1 MKNSDEIK
9 KTYNK
14 IAQAYHQK
22 RLNPADSTWNDY
34 LEKPAME
41 AMLKPLVKDKK
52 VLDLGCGTGI
62 LTNELISWGA
72 KAEGV
77 DLSEEMIAL
86 AKENYP
92 EIKFITASSEK
103 MPYTDD
109 NFDLVASSLVMH
121 YLNDLQPTLSEIA
134 RVLKPAGSFI
144 FSMHHPFNESFD
156 LNKEKV
162 DGRPVLQPYFH
173 KESYYWRMC
182 GADILSFHH
191 TFEDIIK
198 NLKANGFVLADLY
211 ECRPEISAKEIFADY
226 EFTSNYPTF
235 CVFHARLK

>member
-1 MKNSDEIK
+1 MSNSDEIK
-9 KTYNK
+9 NTYNK

-62 LTNELISWGA
+62 LTNELVAWGA
-72 KAEGV
+72 EAEGV

-92 EIKFITASSEK
+92 EIKFTTASSENL
-103 MPYTDD
+103 PYPE
-109 NFDLVASSLVMH
+109 NSFDLAASSLVMH
-121 YLNDLQPTLSEIA
+121 YLEDLQPTLVEIA

-156 LNKEKV
+156 LNKAKI

-182 GADILSFHH
+182 GADILSYHH

-198 NLKANGFVLADLY
+198 NLKAAGFVLFDMY
-211 ECRPEISAKEIFADY
+211 ECRPEISAKGKFAEY

-235 CVFHARLK
+235 CVFHAGLK